1 MLHSV
6 IGTNFPL
13 PCQKMD
19 QFHYHLPYSPVTSLT
34 ELFQLL
40 SYMVP
45 NNEHNPSCRQ
55 AAAQQFD
62 KISHFLTNIKAPF
75 MFTKTCSWSPPWQD

>member
-13 PCQKMD
+13 SCQKMD
-19 QFHYHLPYSPVTSLT
+19 QFHYHLPYSSVTNLT

-40 SYMVP
+40 FL
-45 NNEHNPSCRQ
+45 NGT
-55 AAAQQFD
+55 QQLS
-62 KISHFLTNIKAPF
+62 KSLLVTKQLLSNLTKFPTF
-75 MFTKTCSWSPPWQD
+75 